1 MHLHSRGRDGV
12 GFAFS
17 IPLLYVGTPCPSL
30 PPSFHPLILPS
41 THLLILLSICP
52 SVHPSVH
59 PHSLLP
65 MQVMGLAPT
74 PPQLA
79 HAGKDQTPMWMQGDT
94 GLGFSHHAPRVRLQ
108 HPLS

>member
-52 SVHPSVH
+52 SVHPSIH

-94 GLGFSHHAPRVRLQ
+94 GLGFSHHAPRV
-108 HPLS
+108 

>member
-17 IPLLYVGTPCPSL
+17 IPLLYVGTPRPSL
-30 PPSFHPLILPS
+30 PPSFHPPIYSS
-41 THLLILLSICP
+41 TYP

-94 GLGFSHHAPRVRLQ
+94 GLGFSHHAPRV
-108 HPLS
+108 